1 MELVEPI
8 PQDLERHLRQELQP
22 GELVMVLLAT
32 DIDRD
37 GHFTDAWLALTD
49 ERLIVLHPNDGSE
62 PEIEAV
68 FLRDIQKIHT
78 KNYVGNGALVVD
90 LTGETREIVRF
101 SQGAYYKFSGIPLA
115 VEAALAN
122 PLSHDSE
129 IDPPALSPPKV
140 EHCKTC
146 GRALR
151 ADTTLCLYC
160 IRKSETFS
168 RLFSYVKEYRGVVTL
183 GFILTL
189 ALTGFSLVPPW
200 LNRILIDSVLLP
212 VSAAYL
218 DVHRA
223 EQATTEAVTEAA
235 RQQAQAEVFSAT
247 DYAQTLAA
255 DAGPTLGWLVLALL
269 CVFVVRMLMGSA
281 RQYTLGWLGQ
291 RVVYNLQ
298 TSVFGHLQLLSLN
311 YYNRVSTG
319 RIMTRV
325 TGDTDR
331 MRNFITVGFQDM
343 AISILTLIGIGGVLF
358 YLNWRLALLALIPT
372 PFMVA
377 GTLLYRARVHWV
389 FHRIWRR
396 ISELNSQLADTIP
409 GVKVVKSFAQEN
421 RENSRFDRKS
431 TQLRE
436 SMMAQVKMK
445 ATFMPAIT
453 FTTGLGSVILWYFG
467 GGMVLGDRMSLG
479 ELQQFIAYMAMFH
492 QPVRD
497 LCMLSEELESA
508 ATSAERVFEVL
519 DTELDVDDGP
529 KAIDPGVIQG
539 KIEFRDVSF
548 TYDGLARILD
558 RVSFTVEPG
567 EMIGIVGHSG
577 AGKSTLAN
585 LASRFYDATDG
596 VVLIDDRP
604 IKELQQRR
612 VRAQIGVVLQEPLL
626 FQGTIAENIAY
637 GKPDATPLQIMEAA
651 RAANAHHFIMNFP
664 DGYDTQVGERGGRL
678 SGGER
683 QRISIARALIGDP
696 RILILDEATSSV
708 DTETESEIQ
717 QALSR
722 LIANRTTIAIAHRL
736 STLKNANRV
745 IVMDKGRIV
754 EEGSHAE
761 LMQRHDGTYK
771 RLVDIQT
778 RLATLG

>member
-8 PQDLERHLRQELQP
+8 PEDLEKYLRQELQP
-22 GELVMVLLAT
+22 GELLMVLLAT
-32 DIDRD
+32 DIDREGRFAD
-37 GHFTDAWLALTD
+37 SWLALTD
-49 ERLIVLHPNDGSE
+49 ERLMVLRPNGGSE
-62 PEIEAV
+62 PEIDAV

-90 LTGETREIVRF
+90 LPGETREIVRF

-115 VEAALAN
+115 VEAALAA
-122 PLSHDSE
+122 PLSHEAE
-129 IDPPALSPPKV
+129 IDPPSLAPPKV
-140 EHCKTC
+140 DHCKTC

-151 ADTTLCLYC
+151 MESKVCPNC
-160 IRKSETFS
+160 IRNAETFS
-168 RLFSYVKEYRGVVTL
+168 RLFDYVKRYRGVATL
-183 GFILTL
+183 GFVLTL
-189 ALTGFSLVPPW
+189 TITGIGLVPPW
-200 LNRILIDSVLLP
+200 LNQILIDEVLFP

-218 DVHRA
+218 EVDAAEAAADQGAVQSGTERA
-223 EQATTEAVTEAA
+223 HLLATEA
-235 RQQAQAEVFSAT
+235 
-247 DYAQTLAA
+247 
-255 DAGPTLGWLVLALL
+255 GGKLGWLVLALL
-269 CVFVVRMLMGSA
+269 GMYTVRHALGSG

-291 RVVYNLQ
+291 RIVYDLQ
-298 TSVFGHLQLLSLN
+298 IEVFAHLQLLSLN

-325 TGDTDR
+325 TSDTDR
-331 MRNFITVGFQDM
+331 MRTFITVGFQDM
-343 AISILTLIGIGGVLF
+343 AISILTLVGIGGMLF
-358 YLNWRLALLALIPT
+358 YLNWQLALLALIPT
-372 PFMVA
+372 PFMVG
-377 GTLLYRARVHWV
+377 GTLLYRKRVHWV

-396 ISELNSQLADTIP
+396 VSIVNSQLADTIP

-421 RENSRFDRKS
+421 REVRRFDRKI
-431 TQLRE
+431 TDLRE

-445 ATFMPAIT
+445 AMFMPAIT
-453 FTTGLGSVILWYFG
+453 FTTTIGSVILWYFG
-467 GGMVLGDRMSLG
+467 GGRVLGNTMTLG
-479 ELQQFIAYMAMFH
+479 ELQAFIAYMTMFH

-497 LCMLSEELESA
+497 LCMLSEQLESA

-519 DTELDVDDGP
+519 DTELDVDDRSD
-529 KAIDPGVIQG
+529 AIDPGVLEG
-539 KIEFRDVSF
+539 RVEFRDVSF

-585 LASRFYDATDG
+585 LASRFYDCTDG
-596 VVLIDDRP
+596 QILIDNRP
-604 IKELQQRR
+604 IKDLQQQRL
-612 VRAQIGVVLQEPLL
+612 RAQIGVVLQEPLL

-637 GKPDATPLQIMEAA
+637 GKPDATPMQIMESA
-651 RAANAHHFIMNFP
+651 RAANAHKFIMNFP

-708 DTETESEIQ
+708 DSETESEIQ

-736 STLKNANRV
+736 STLKNADRL
-745 IVMDKGRIV
+745 IVMHKGRV
-754 EEGSHAE
+754 AEVGSHEE
-761 LMQRHDGTYK
+761 LMQREDGHYK
-771 RLVDIQT
+771 RLVDMQT
-778 RLATLG
+778 QLARLE

>member
-1 MELVEPI
+1 VELVEPI
-8 PQDLERHLRQELQP
+8 PEALEKHLRQELQP
-22 GELVMVLLAT
+22 GELVMVLLAA
-32 DIDRD
+32 DLDREGNFAD
-37 GHFTDAWLALTD
+37 SWLALTD
-49 ERLIVLHPNDGSE
+49 ERLIVLHPNGGSE

-90 LTGETREIVRF
+90 LPGETREIVRF

-115 VEAALAN
+115 VEAALAD
-122 PLSHDSE
+122 PLSHEAE
-129 IDPPALSPPKV
+129 IDPPALAPPKV
-140 EHCKTC
+140 DHCKTC

-151 ADTTLCLYC
+151 PDTTICINC

-168 RLFSYVKEYRGVVTL
+168 RLFTYVKQYRGVAVI
-183 GFILTL
+183 GFVLTL

-200 LNRILIDSVLLP
+200 LNKILIDDVLFP

-218 DVHRA
+218 KASEA
-223 EQATTEAVTEAA
+223 EQSVGAAVTESA
-235 RQQAQAEVFSAT
+235 RQQAQEVALSTADHAQALVAES
-247 DYAQTLAA
+247 
-255 DAGPTLGWLVLALL
+255 GPTLGWLVIVLL
-269 CVFVVRMLMGSA
+269 GLFIVRTLMGSA

-291 RVVYNLQ
+291 RVVYDLQ
-298 TSVFGHLQLLSLN
+298 TAVFGHLQLLSLN

-343 AISILTLIGIGGVLF
+343 AISILTLIGIGGTLF

-377 GTLLYRARVHWV
+377 GTLLYRSRVHWV

-421 RENSRFDRKS
+421 RENRRFDNKNM
-431 TQLRE
+431 QLRQ
-436 SMMAQVKMK
+436 SLMAQVKMK

-453 FTTGLGSVILWYFG
+453 FTTSVGSVILWYFG

-479 ELQQFIAYMAMFH
+479 ELQQFIAYMTMFH

-497 LCMLSEELESA
+497 LCMLSESLEEA

-519 DTELDVDDGP
+519 DTELDVEDQP
-529 KAIDPGVIQG
+529 KAIDPGVIEG

-596 VVLIDDRP
+596 EILIDDRP
-604 IKELQQRR
+604 IKELQQQR

-637 GKPDATPLQIMEAA
+637 GKPDATPMQIMESA
-651 RAANAHHFIMNFP
+651 RASNAHQFIMNFP

-696 RILILDEATSSV
+696 RILIMDEATSSV

-736 STLKNANRV
+736 STLKNADRL

-754 EEGSHAE
+754 EVGSHKE
-761 LMQRHDGTYK
+761 LMQREDGTYK

-778 RLATLG
+778 RLTKLV